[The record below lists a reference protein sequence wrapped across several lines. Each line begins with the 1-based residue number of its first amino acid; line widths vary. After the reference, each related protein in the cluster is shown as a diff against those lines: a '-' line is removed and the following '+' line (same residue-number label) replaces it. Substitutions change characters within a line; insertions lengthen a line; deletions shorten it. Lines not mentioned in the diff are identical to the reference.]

1 MPSKKPKQ
9 KPAPAK
15 PKSPAPNLLAELG
28 GQVIANI
35 ECSECGNKFTTGIGL
50 GNFAEE
56 VGGEFTDP
64 KCGAS
69 FKIISVQKSRIT
81 VEVLAKGETRT
92 YGKTYDIATQDYA
105 RPL

>member
-1 MPSKKPKQ
+1 MPTKKPK
-9 KPAPAK
+9 PTPAK
-15 PKSPAPNLLAELG
+15 KSLVPSLPAGLG

-35 ECSECGNKFTTGIGL
+35 ECSECGNKFTTAIGL

-56 VGGEFTDP
+56 VGGKFTDP

-69 FKIISVQKSRIT
+69 FSIISVQKSRIT